1 MSDFTTV
8 NNCVF
13 DSYLTG
19 TLSQD
24 DQIQAFGNTQRPA
37 DWSDMRYV
45 DRTLWA
51 GPGRVIFSEARD
63 YRHDDDSAYPSR
75 AWRND
80 NYADWGVTKD
90 YIDLRSHGIIHT
102 IPSPFPGSA
111 NYSGI
116 HDGTDVTKGFLAV
129 HTLAKNAVVAVKVR
143 TITIG
148 ALGGAIVSAWNPCYL
163 THGVVTGGG
172 IPRYNWET
180 QALPYPNGSEPGDQI
195 ELQILYQQN
204 DTTYPA
210 YLAGCMVY
218 EPRLTTV
225 A

>member
-8 NNCVF
+8 NNSVF

-19 TLSQD
+19 TINQD

-51 GPGRVIFSEARD
+51 GPGRLIFSEARD

-75 AWRND
+75 AWRNN
-80 NYADWGVTKD
+80 NYADWGVSKD

-111 NYSGI
+111 NYSGV

-148 ALGGAIVSAWNPCYL
+148 ALGGATVSSWNPCYL
-163 THGVVTGGG
+163 THSIFAGSL
-172 IPRYNWET
+172 PKYNWQT
-180 QALPYPNGSEPGDQI
+180 AKLPYPNGCEPGDQI
-195 ELQILYQQN
+195 EMQILYQQLSSSF
-204 DTTYPA
+204 DPA